1 MPLRGQRPGWDAVGM
16 DVRKG
21 FAATVILGTP
31 ILAVSGCAG
40 DSCACSHADDDKSEG
55 TSDVGKIKP
64 A

>member
-1 MPLRGQRPGWDAVGM
+1 M

-31 ILAVSGCAG
+31 MLAVSGAR
-40 DSCACSHADDDKSEG
+40 ATRVPAPTPDDDKSEG